1 VSRILYDRL
10 GVASTASD
18 AEIKS
23 AYRKLAKKY
32 HPDSRPG
39 DKAAEEKFKQISA
52 AWHILGDP
60 AQRKRYDAGE
70 IDEEGRE
77 RVAAGFGG
85 GGFGAGGFGGGRNA
99 GFSGFETHFDGRNGG
114 FGGGFADLFEEIL
127 GGRGPRAGGFSDMGG
142 AGMGGPGRGGPG
154 MGGGIPDTEAR
165 ITVSFTEAALGATR
179 RISLSGA
186 GELDL
191 KIPAGATDGTKLRLR
206 GKGQGGGDLIVR
218 LEVAPHP
225 TFRREGN
232 DIHLDLPVTL
242 AEAVLGAK
250 VDVPTLDGQARIT
263 VPPFSS
269 SGRKLR
275 LKGKG
280 VPARSG
286 AGDLYVH
293 LKIVLPDQPDPALQ
307 AAVKDWAEA
316 HPQPDP
322 RRNLKG

>member
-60 AQRKRYDAGE
+60 AQRRRYDAGE

-77 RVAAGFGG
+77 RAAAGFGP

-142 AGMGGPGRGGPG
+142 AGMGGGV
-154 MGGGIPDTEAR
+154 PDTEAR

-225 TFRREGN
+225 TFRREGD

-250 VDVPTLDGQARIT
+250 VEVPTLDGHARIT
-263 VPPFSS
+263 VPSGSS

-280 VPARSG
+280 VPARG
-286 AGDLYVH
+286 GTGDLYVH
-293 LKIVLPDQPDPALQ
+293 LKIVLPDHPDPALQ
-307 AAVKDWAEA
+307 AAIKAWAEA